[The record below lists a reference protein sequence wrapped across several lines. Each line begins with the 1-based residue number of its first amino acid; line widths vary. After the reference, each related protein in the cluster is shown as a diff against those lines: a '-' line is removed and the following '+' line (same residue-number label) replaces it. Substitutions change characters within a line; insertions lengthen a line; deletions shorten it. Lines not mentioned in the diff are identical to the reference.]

1 MAFNKP
7 SEAVIEQL
15 KAAVPGRCLTGADI
29 IDDYTHDEM
38 DYSGKGQP
46 DAVCL
51 CTSTEEVSAVCRI
64 CYDNDL
70 VIVPRGAG
78 TGLSGGCTPFY
89 GGVVVDTSKM
99 NKILA
104 IDKDNMIARIESG
117 VLLTDLANAAVE
129 NGMMYPPDPGEIY
142 ATVGGN
148 VACNA
153 GGMRAVKYG
162 CTREYVRTMT
172 VVLPDGRIVK
182 LGGETSKNSS
192 GYSLLSLMIGSEG
205 TLGIITELGL
215 KLIPA
220 PKYQV
225 SLLGVFEDLSSCIHT
240 VSKVKL
246 SGYDPQAL
254 EFIPRKLLDLI
265 EKYMGK
271 AVYPHEIEG
280 TEVGAYLLT
289 TFDCRKEEEFDEIM
303 EGVAEVMLEAGAL
316 DIVVFDTPDAM
327 RNAWAVRKAAL
338 EAMQAAYNQM
348 DECDIVVPVS
358 NIATFCEYLMSIE
371 DEVGMTLIATGHA
384 GDGNL
389 HCNCLA
395 NDMDPAEFRKKADK
409 FLDLAFAKGKE
420 LNALVSGEHGIG
432 SIRRRYLEESCGKDV
447 MELMRG
453 IKSVFD
459 PKGLLNPGK
468 VCTYV
473 DGE

>member
-7 SEAVIEQL
+7 TAEVIEQL
-15 KAAVPGRCLTGADI
+15 KAAVPGRCFVGDDI
-29 IDDYTHDEM
+29 IEDFTHDEM
-38 DYSGKGQP
+38 DYSGTGTP
-46 DAVCL
+46 DAVCM
-51 CTSTEEVSAVCRI
+51 CTSTEEVSAVCKI
-64 CYDNDL
+64 CYDNDII
-70 VIVPRGAG
+70 IVPRGAG

-104 IDKDNMIARIESG
+104 IDKDNMIARIQSG

-182 LGGETSKNSS
+182 FGGETSKNSS
-192 GYSLLSLMIGSEG
+192 GYSLLNLMVGSEG

-220 PKYQV
+220 PKFQV
-225 SLLGVFEDLSSCIHT
+225 SLMGVFENLSDCINT
-240 VSKVKL
+240 VAKVKF
-246 SGYDPQAL
+246 SGFDPQAL
-254 EFIPRKLLDLI
+254 EFIPRNLLDLI

-271 AVYPHEIEG
+271 VVYPHEAEG
-280 TEVGAYLLT
+280 VELGAYLLT

-303 EGVAEVMLEAGAL
+303 EGVAEVMLEAGAV
-316 DIVVFDTPDAM
+316 DVVVFDTPEAM

-348 DECDIVVPVS
+348 DECDIVVPVTH
-358 NIATFCEYLMSIE
+358 IAEFCEYLWSIE
-371 DEVGMTLIATGHA
+371 DKVGMTLIATGHA
-384 GDGNL
+384 GDGNI
-389 HCNCLA
+389 HCNCLT
-395 NDMDPAEFRKKADK
+395 NDMDPAEFRERANM
-409 FLDLAFAKGKE
+409 FLDLAFEKGRE
-420 LNALVSGEHGIG
+420 LGALVSGEHGIG
-432 SIRRRYLEESCGKDV
+432 AIRRRHLEESVGKDV
-447 MELMRG
+447 MDLMRG

-473 DGE
+473 DGQ

>member
-7 SEAVIEQL
+7 SAEVIEQL
-15 KAAVPGRCLTGADI
+15 KAAVPGRCFVGDDI
-29 IDDYTHDEM
+29 VEDFTHDEM
-38 DYSGKGQP
+38 DYSGTGTP
-46 DAVCL
+46 DAVCM
-51 CTSTEEVSAVCRI
+51 CTSTEEVSAVCKI
-64 CYDNDL
+64 CYDNDII
-70 VIVPRGAG
+70 IVPRGAG

-104 IDKDNMIARIESG
+104 IDKDNMIARIQSG

-182 LGGETSKNSS
+182 FGGETSKNSS
-192 GYSLLSLMIGSEG
+192 GYSLLNLMVGSEG

-215 KLIPA
+215 RLIPA
-220 PKYQV
+220 PKFQV
-225 SLLGVFEDLSSCIHT
+225 SLMGVFETLSDCINT
-240 VSKVKL
+240 VAKVKA
-246 SGYDPQAL
+246 SGFDPQAL
-254 EFIPRKLLDLI
+254 EFIPRNLLDLI

-271 AVYPHEIEG
+271 VVYPHEAEG
-280 TEVGAYLLT
+280 VELDAYLLT

-303 EGVAEVMLEAGAL
+303 EGVAEVMLEAGAV
-316 DIVVFDTPDAM
+316 DVVVFDTPEAM

-348 DECDIVVPVS
+348 DECDIVVPVTH
-358 NIATFCEYLMSIE
+358 IAEFCEYLWSIE
-371 DEVGMTLIATGHA
+371 DEIGLTLIATGHA
-384 GDGNL
+384 GDGNI
-389 HCNCLA
+389 HCNCLTS
-395 NDMDPAEFRKKADK
+395 DMDPKEFRERADR
-409 FLDLAFAKGKE
+409 FLDLAFEKGRE
-420 LNALVSGEHGIG
+420 LGALVSGEHGIG
-432 SIRRRYLEESCGKDV
+432 AIRRKHLELSVGKDV
-447 MELMRG
+447 MDLMRG
-453 IKSVFD
+453 IKAVFD

-473 DGE
+473 DAQ